1 MVQTSKNDEAFY
13 ELAVF
18 LFELYK
24 LRKQSETV
32 EAESAVDNLCFPAIT
47 T

>member
-1 MVQTSKNDEAFY
+1 MGQTSKNDEAFH

-24 LRKQSETV
+24 ARKQAEAI
-32 EAESAVDNLCFPAIT
+32 EAESSIDNLCFPVIT

>member
-1 MVQTSKNDEAFY
+1 MTSNKNSEEAFH

-18 LFELYK
+18 LFEEYK
-24 LRKQSETV
+24 RRKQ
-32 EAESAVDNLCFPAIT
+32 AEVMENESSIDNLCLSAIT

>member
-24 LRKQSETV
+24 ARKQA
-32 EAESAVDNLCFPAIT
+32 EAMEDESSIDNLCFPAIT

>member
-1 MVQTSKNDEAFY
+1 MVQTSKSDEAFH

-24 LRKQSETV
+24 ARKRAEAV
-32 EAESAVDNLCFPAIT
+32 EAESTIDNLCFPAIT

>member
-1 MVQTSKNDEAFY
+1 MVHKNKNDEAFY

-24 LRKQSETV
+24 TRKQAEAV
-32 EAESAVDNLCFPAIT
+32 EAESTIDNLCFPAIT